1 MKLKSS
7 FVSQD
12 VDGSQFLVPVGEETF
27 SGIVRSNETA
37 AIIINLLREET
48 SEDKISEALLEIYD
62 APYEQIAADV
72 RKVLSVLREIHA
84 LEE

>member
-48 SEDKISEALLEIYD
+48 SEEKISEALLEIYD

-72 RKVLSVLREIHA
+72 REVLSVLREIHA